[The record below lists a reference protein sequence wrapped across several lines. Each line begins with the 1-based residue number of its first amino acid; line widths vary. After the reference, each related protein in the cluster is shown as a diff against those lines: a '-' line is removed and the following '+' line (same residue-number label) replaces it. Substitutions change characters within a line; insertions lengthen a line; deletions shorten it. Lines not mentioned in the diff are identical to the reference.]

1 MDISQVLSVLSKNVK
16 RSIILHLFTCH
27 QTECDVQM
35 LVHLLKEKQSNV
47 SKHLNDLRTL
57 NIVDVNKKGLY
68 NYYFLNEEFKE
79 KYFNLLTIIY
89 QYHKQNI
96 DCECL
101 KDGHIK

>member
-1 MDISQVLSVLSKNVK
+1 
-16 RSIILHLFTCH
+16 
-27 QTECDVQM
+27 M